1 MDSKTFQNENKRIQ
15 SELQERVLQYLFS
28 NRQVYNV
35 QEAFDKKYS
44 IARICVNNGDKNV
57 VFIGLNPA
65 QDGDSLANYQKKK
78 KLPQPLHKLTK
89 ANKRKSF
96 LGNNSSWNKA
106 IKHMTDAGKIGKI
119 NSIYFLDVCPVGTLT
134 AGELTNIPVEQYL
147 DSIEF
152 IAEYINQYLPTADI
166 VWCTGTCFDNK
177 KAIRALLEKV
187 ILPNKNRVSFYGFAK
202 SKPHIPLHI
211 ISGTSNKLRKITKTD
226 LDKALSA
233 L

>member
-1 MDSKTFQNENKRIQ
+1 MKKELFKKENKRVQ
-15 SELQERVLQYLFS
+15 SELQKRVLQYLFS
-28 NRQVYNV
+28 NHQIYNV

-44 IARICVNNGDKNV
+44 IARICINNGDKNV

-65 QDGDSLANYQKKK
+65 QDGDSLADYQKKK

-89 ANKRKSF
+89 ANKWKSF

-106 IKHMTDAGKIGKI
+106 VKHMTDVGKIGEI

-134 AGELTNIPVEQYL
+134 AGELKNIPVKQYL

-152 IAEYINQYLPTADI
+152 IEEYINQYLPTADI
-166 VWCTGTCFDNK
+166 IWCTGTKFYKK
-177 KAIRALLEKV
+177 KAIRALLKKV
-187 ILPNKNRVSFYGFAK
+187 ILPNKNRVSVYGFAQQQ
-202 SKPHIPLHI
+202 PHIPLHI
-211 ISGTSNKLRKITKTD
+211 ISGTSSKLRRITKIE
-226 LDKALSA
+226 LNQALSV

>member
-1 MDSKTFQNENKRIQ
+1 MKKETFKSENKRVQ

-28 NRQVYNV
+28 NHQTYNV

-44 IARICVNNGDKNV
+44 IARICINNGDKNV

-65 QDGDSLANYQKKK
+65 QDGDSLADYQKKK

-89 ANKRKSF
+89 TNKRKSF

-134 AGELTNIPVEQYL
+134 AGELTNVPVKQFL

-152 IAEYINQYLPTADI
+152 IAEYINHYLPTADI
-166 VWCTGTCFDNK
+166 VWCTGAKFYNK

-187 ILPNKNRVSFYGFAK
+187 ILPNQNRVLVYGFSK
-202 SKPHIPLHI
+202 SQPYIPLHI
-211 ISGTSNKLRKITKTD
+211 IRGTSSKLRRITKPE
-226 LDKALSA
+226 LKAL
-233 L
+233 LTL

>member
-1 MDSKTFQNENKRIQ
+1 MKKKLFQNENKRIQ

-35 QEAFDKKYS
+35 QEAFDKKYAV
-44 IARICVNNGDKNV
+44 ARICINNGDKNV

-106 IKHMTDAGKIGKI
+106 VKHMTDVGKIGKI

-166 VWCTGTCFDNK
+166 VWCTGTRFYNK
-177 KAIRALLEKV
+177 KAIRALLQKV
-187 ILPNKNRVSFYGFAK
+187 ILPNKNRVSVYGF
-202 SKPHIPLHI
+202 SKPNPYISLHI
-211 ISGTSNKLRKITKTD
+211 IRGTSSKLRRITDKD
-226 LDKALSA
+226 VKKALSA

>member
-1 MDSKTFQNENKRIQ
+1 M
-15 SELQERVLQYLFS
+15 
-28 NRQVYNV
+28 

-44 IARICVNNGDKNV
+44 IARICINNGDKNV

-65 QDGDSLANYQKKK
+65 QDDDSLADYQKKK

-106 IKHMTDAGKIGKI
+106 VKHMTDVGKIKQI
-119 NSIYFLDVCPVGTLT
+119 NNIYFLDVCPVGTLT
-134 AGELTNIPVEQYL
+134 AGELKNIPVKQYL

-166 VWCTGTCFDNK
+166 VWCTGTKFYNK

-187 ILPNKNRVSFYGFAK
+187 ILPNQNRVLVYGFAK
-202 SKPHIPLHI
+202 QQPHIPLHI
-211 ISGTSNKLRKITKTD
+211 ISGTSSKLRRITKIELND
-226 LDKALSA
+226 ALSV

>member
-1 MDSKTFQNENKRIQ
+1 MEQELFKNENKRIQ

-28 NRQVYNV
+28 NHQTYNV

-44 IARICVNNGDKNV
+44 IARICINNGDKNV

-65 QDGDSLANYQKKK
+65 QDGDSLADYQKKK

-89 ANKRKSF
+89 TNKRKSF

-106 IKHMTDAGKIGKI
+106 VKHMTDIGKIGKI

-134 AGELTNIPVEQYL
+134 AGELTNVPIEKYL

-166 VWCTGTCFDNK
+166 VWCTGTKFYKK

-187 ILPNKNRVSFYGFAK
+187 ILPNQNRVSVYGFTK
-202 SKPHIPLHI
+202 SQPYIPLHI
-211 ISGTSNKLRKITKTD
+211 ISGTSSKLRRITKPE
-226 LDKALSA
+226 LKALSA

>member
-1 MDSKTFQNENKRIQ
+1 MNKEIFKSENKRIQ

-44 IARICVNNGDKNV
+44 IARICINNGDKNV

-65 QDGDSLANYQKKK
+65 QDGDSLADYQKKK

-106 IKHMTDAGKIGKI
+106 VKHMTDVSKIGKI

-134 AGELTNIPVEQYL
+134 AGELTNVPIEKYL

-166 VWCTGTCFDNK
+166 VWCTGTKFYKK

-187 ILPNKNRVSFYGFAK
+187 ILPNQNRVSVYGFTK
-202 SKPHIPLHI
+202 SNPYIPLHI
-211 ISGTSNKLRKITKTD
+211 IRGTSSKLRRITDKD
-226 LDKALSA
+226 VKKALSA